1 MRSTTQGLLAVVL
14 FVHTA
19 CAWAG
24 LSAQDQQR
32 LHSQASLL
40 AMDALIYYDTDPR
53 AATLPDASLLH
64 ELSETRRRFET
75 ASAAGSLPA
84 GLAAPLAGMDAD
96 LNALQRLP
104 RDQASR
110 YAPLLISL
118 LDNRERLNRQMDATP
133 TAPAASPLAQ
143 ALNRQSQRIGE
154 IYLHALA
161 RNAVVL
167 REHSMAHHDTGLQP
181 LDQAIEQGFEQL
193 KELMPPGDAAQLQH
207 QRLTYRFVRPK
218 LLQPDALQKSAAAK
232 RYIAGI
238 LAWLDRQALGPIE
251 VSTP

>member
-1 MRSTTQGLLAVVL
+1 MHAMIKRLLTLAL
-14 FVHTA
+14 LTPAA
-19 CAWAG
+19 CSWAAI
-24 LSAQDQQR
+24 SAQDQQR
-32 LHSQASLL
+32 LYSQASLL

-53 AATLPDASLLH
+53 AAMLPDESLLQ
-64 ELSETRRRFET
+64 ELSETRQTLET
-75 ASAAGSLPA
+75 TTAAHALPA
-84 GLAAPLAGMDAD
+84 SLAAPLTDMSSD
-96 LNALQRLP
+96 LNRLQRLP

-118 LDNRERLNRQMDATP
+118 LDNREQLIRQIGATP
-133 TAPAASPLAQ
+133 TAPPASLLAQ

-167 REHSMAHHDTGLQP
+167 REHSMAHHQTGLQP
-181 LDQAIEQGFEQL
+181 QDQAIEQGFEQL
-193 KELMPPGDAAQLQH
+193 KELLPPGDVAQLQR
-207 QRLTYRFVRPK
+207 QRLAYRFVRPK

-238 LAWLDRQALGPIE
+238 VAWLDRQALRAE
-251 VSTP
+251 R

>member
-1 MRSTTQGLLAVVL
+1 MHAMIKRLLTLALLIPAACSWAAV
-14 FVHTA
+14 
-19 CAWAG
+19 
-24 LSAQDQQR
+24 SAQDQQR
-32 LHSQASLL
+32 LYSQASLL

-53 AATLPDASLLH
+53 AATLPDASLLQ
-64 ELSETRRRFET
+64 ELSETRQTLET
-75 ASAAGSLPA
+75 TSAAHALPA
-84 GLAAPLAGMDAD
+84 GLAVPLAGMGAD

-118 LDNRERLNRQMDATP
+118 LDNREQLIRQIDATP
-133 TAPAASPLAQ
+133 TTPPASPLAQ

-167 REHSMAHHDTGLQP
+167 REHSMAHHQTGLQP
-181 LDQAIEQGFEQL
+181 QDQAIEQGFEQL
-193 KELMPPGDAAQLQH
+193 KGLLPASAAAQLRR
-207 QRLTYRFVRPK
+207 QRLAYRFVRPK
-218 LLQPDALQKSAAAK
+218 LLQPDALQKSASAK

-238 LAWLDRQALGPIE
+238 VAWLDRQALRAE
-251 VSTP
+251 R